1 MKTQIIFS
9 AIVFLLLLSFC
20 TPQSSPTDD
29 FNNYVE
35 SRRED
40 LRLSTY
46 ITTQA
51 VEGLFSTVEGRREAV
66 SVLKAN
72 GIDKVYI
79 EVYRSGLVVSPELLR
94 QVKEFFESQ
103 GFEVVGGIATV
114 PGKDFG
120 LRQEARYGWFNWQ
133 NEKTQEDL
141 KKVMV
146 DCAPVF
152 DKFIVDDFLCS
163 ADTSLESKAAK
174 GDRSWSQY
182 RRDLLTE
189 LQSSIFID
197 PVKKIKP
204 DIQMIIKY
212 PQWYD
217 RFHLFGY
224 DVERET
230 ALYDKVWVG
239 TETRNMNTQRFGY
252 VQPYEGFVNYRWLA
266 SVSGDK
272 IGGSWFDHIECDR
285 NDFYDQAWQSV
296 LAGSPELCLFNYYNM
311 INGHDGH
318 HLLRMNYHHLADLAR
333 TVKQSPVVGVCA
345 YKPPN
350 SDAGGDLYVM
360 DFIGM
365 FGIPLVPVSKYPE
378 EAKVIFLPTQA
389 AKDQGINEKIK
400 KSLNDGVR
408 IIMTAGFLAE
418 IRDGDEILK
427 LADIT
432 GPVKITPVQAGSI
445 IDNGVSVDL
454 TLPLNVESRD
464 LSTGGK
470 VLLEA
475 QSGGKRIPY
484 LIENNKGNVLVLNSH
499 TYSQAD
505 FDAVGEV
512 LLCPNPLGMLEL
524 PESWTN
530 IIRDAFNTPL
540 DLQMEAPVKVSL
552 QTLANG
558 DMVIHNYNDE
568 KIRAAIKLSGGTC
581 MDVITKKEIQ
591 VSNGIADL
599 DMPARS
605 RLWLKKKN

>member
-1 MKTQIIFS
+1 
-9 AIVFLLLLSFC
+9 
-20 TPQSSPTDD
+20 
-29 FNNYVE
+29 
-35 SRRED
+35 
-40 LRLSTY
+40 
-46 ITTQA
+46 
-51 VEGLFSTVEGRREAV
+51 
-66 SVLKAN
+66 
-72 GIDKVYI
+72 
-79 EVYRSGLVVSPELLR
+79 
-94 QVKEFFESQ
+94 
-103 GFEVVGGIATV
+103 
-114 PGKDFG
+114 
-120 LRQEARYGWFNWQ
+120 
-133 NEKTQEDL
+133 
-141 KKVMV
+141 
-146 DCAPVF
+146 
-152 DKFIVDDFLCS
+152 
-163 ADTSLESKAAK
+163 
-174 GDRSWSQY
+174 
-182 RRDLLTE
+182 
-189 LQSSIFID
+189 
-197 PVKKIKP
+197 
-204 DIQMIIKY
+204 
-212 PQWYD
+212 
-217 RFHLFGY
+217 
-224 DVERET
+224 
-230 ALYDKVWVG
+230 
-239 TETRNMNTQRFGY
+239 
-252 VQPYEGFVNYRWLA
+252 
-266 SVSGDK
+266 
-272 IGGSWFDHIECDR
+272 
-285 NDFYDQAWQSV
+285 
-296 LAGSPELCLFNYYNM
+296 
-311 INGHDGH
+311 
-318 HLLRMNYHHLADLAR
+318 MNYHHLADLAR
-333 TVKQSPVVGVCA
+333 TVKKSPVVGVCA